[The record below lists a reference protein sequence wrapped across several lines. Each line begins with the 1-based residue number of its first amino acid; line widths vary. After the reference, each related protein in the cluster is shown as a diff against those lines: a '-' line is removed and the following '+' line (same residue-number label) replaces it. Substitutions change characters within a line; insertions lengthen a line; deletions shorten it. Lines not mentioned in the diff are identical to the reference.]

1 MNPLISV
8 IVPIYKVE
16 PYLSKCIDS
25 IRNST
30 LQDMEI
36 ILVDDGSPDRC
47 GQICDEYAAIDSR
60 IRVIHKENGGLSSAR
75 NAGLDIARGELIGF
89 VDSDDW
95 IEPDMYEFLYNN
107 LVKED
112 ADISVC
118 GILNHRGKSVNPLG
132 DPSISAVASGHD
144 AMQIYLMNGTIGN
157 ATWNKLYR
165 RKMYSQVRFPVG
177 RIFEDG
183 FIMPSLIDSASRVV
197 YDLTPK
203 YHYLRRAD
211 SLSAQYYRPEL
222 RDYVDVFAHIYSYVR
237 ERYPDLSEQARA
249 YYVWAHFY
257 VLDAM
262 ILHDGPVDLQDKKKY
277 IHYLRKNVSAVLR
290 HPVLTKARK
299 ISMLALCIHESL
311 YEAIIK
317 WQHR

>member
-1 MNPLISV
+1 MTPLISV
-8 IVPIYKVE
+8 IVPIYNVE

-60 IRVIHKENGGLSSAR
+60 IRVIHKENGGISSAR
-75 NAGLDIARGELIGF
+75 NVGLDIARGELIGF

-95 IEPDMYEFLYNN
+95 IEPDMYEFQYKN
-107 LVKED
+107 LMKED

-118 GILNHRGKSVNPLG
+118 GVYEQRGNTESALG
-132 DPSISAVASGHD
+132 DTSLYAVVSGHD
-144 AMQIYLMNGTIGN
+144 AIQIYLKDIVLGN

-165 RKMYSQVRFPVG
+165 RKMFSQVRFPVG
-177 RIFEDG
+177 RIFEDS
-183 FIMPSLIDSASRVV
+183 FIMPGLIDSASRVV

-203 YHYLRRAD
+203 YHYLRRAG
-211 SLSAQYYRPEL
+211 SLSAQHYRPEL
-222 RDYVDVFAHIYSYVR
+222 RDYVDAFKTIYSYVGQ
-237 ERYPDLSEQARA
+237 RYPDLTDQAKAR
-249 YYVWAHFY
+249 YIWAHFY

-262 ILHDGPVDLQDKKKY
+262 ILHDGPVDLEDKKRC
-277 IHYLRKNVSAVLR
+277 IHYLRKNVVGVLR